1 MKVKNLIERLKQFDQ
16 NKQIV
21 FYNDQLENMWECDI
35 ENDSS
40 NNDDVVITTYN
51 EENNDQLKFLLLS
64 HGFIFNDSIN
74 NNNMNKQLQKPDLS
88 IKELTKILFNTLRDE
103 NKLAIKMI
111 VREYQEKQLNKRE
124 QWIITCKEQYNK

>member
-16 NKQIV
+16 NKEIV

-51 EENNDQLKFLLLS
+51 EELIDYDNKKVNHYLKD
-64 HGFIFNDSIN
+64 HYKKKGIN
-74 NNNMNKQLQKPDLS
+74 
-88 IKELTKILFNTLRDE
+88 E
-103 NKLAIKMI
+103 
-111 VREYQEKQLNKRE
+111 
-124 QWIITCKEQYNK
+124 

>member
-1 MKVKNLIERLKQFDQ
+1 MKVKNLIERLKRFDQ
-16 NKQIV
+16 NKEIV

-40 NNDDVVITTYN
+40 NNDDVVITIYN

-88 IKELTKILFNTLRDE
+88 IRELTKILFNTLRDE

-124 QWIITCKEQYNK
+124 LWIITCKEQYNK